1 MIRLLAALLSLL
13 LVIEPASAAVVQI
26 TVKDAAGTTR
36 NMNVTTNSDITGNL
50 DFNQVICDQAAGT
63 TCASVGTAGSPST
76 NALTVQAVT
85 LGHGTA
91 ANAMRVELPTDGTG
105 VVGLAAGTQV
115 IGHVI
120 VDSGTVTTVST
131 VTNLAQM
138 NGAALLMGNG
148 VTGTGSQRVTIAS
161 DNTAF
166 TVNAAQSGTWT
177 VQPGNTPNSTPWLMS
192 PSTGGNTA
200 AVKAASTAPVATD
213 PALVVS
219 ISPNS
224 VNANG
229 QATMAN
235 SAPVAIASNQS
246 TVPVGLQAIATGGW
260 TPKWVLAANSDNA
273 TSLKGSAGTVHAV
286 QVFGIGAAPAY
297 LKFYNKAT
305 SPTCGSD
312 TIVKQIM
319 IPAASTAANGAGA
332 VAIVLDTAFSTGIA
346 YCVVTG
352 ITAADDTSVAASTF
366 VINIDWL

>member
-1 MIRLLAALLSLL
+1 MLRLLSGLLSLL
-13 LVIEPASAAVVQI
+13 LIVQPASAAVVQI

-105 VVGLAAGTQV
+105 VVGLAAGTAV

-166 TVNAAQSGTWT
+166 
-177 VQPGNTPNSTPWLMS
+177 
-192 PSTGGNTA
+192 
-200 AVKAASTAPVATD
+200 
-213 PALVVS
+213 
-219 ISPNS
+219 S
-224 VNANG
+224 VN
-229 QATMAN
+229 
-235 SAPVAIASNQS
+235 
-246 TVPVGLQAIATGGW
+246 L
-260 TPKWVLAANSDNA
+260 
-273 TSLKGSAGTVHAV
+273 GTI
-286 QVFGIGAAPAY
+286 GGAA
-297 LKFYNKAT
+297 
-305 SPTCGSD
+305 
-312 TIVKQIM
+312 
-319 IPAASTAANGAGA
+319 TAANQATEISSLATIATNTGAAVPAGTATIGNVGVIIPAGA
-332 VAIVLDTAFSTGIA
+332 TAITASATGTTGATTATLAGTSGKTTYMCWSSVRANANAATTVTDTITGVITGTLSRSLWVAPSASGLGVDEMIYNPCVPASAQNTGIA
-346 YCVVTG
+346 IVSGAPGTGGVVTVNG
-352 ITAADDTSVAASTF
+352 GGYQ
-366 VINIDWL
+366 L